1 MASARA
7 ASLPPWLGHA
17 LRTQRGPVPWHAVLR
32 GALAAGPLLGAGVV
46 FGRVSVGVVAA
57 LGAMLAG
64 INDRPGSRRVAVR
77 RLGLPAVAGAGGLIF
92 GAYVTG
98 APGVAGA
105 LGVAGAPGVLGVAG
119 APAAL
124 GAPGAA
130 YLLPLL
136 FAVLGLLAGA
146 FSAVGPVAS
155 ACGTQLLVAAAIGAG
170 MPLPEPG
177 WQRALFF
184 LAGAAWLIV
193 LRLALPSPDG
203 RKGRVGKAG
212 LYRLDGERTAVSAVY
227 EAVAAL
233 LDSAG
238 TPESTARRAALT
250 AALDHAQDA
259 LSGPRL
265 RRHASSAAE
274 RRLHAQYR
282 AALPLGEAATALA
295 WAGEPLPARTGEGPR
310 RLAAAIRDGAPC
322 GPLPAPARSGA
333 GLRALDDALLHA
345 AEAFDSGTAGPARAV
360 HGRGLV
366 GVLRKA
372 VGPGGR
378 EYGVRVALCFG
389 ASAAVAQALH
399 HPHWYWLPATA
410 VFLVKP
416 DLGPLA
422 SRVLC
427 RALGTVLGA
436 VLFAALAAL
445 LPRPAGLV
453 AVVAVCGALIPVAT
467 RHFAAQTAVVTVLV
481 LALVM
486 VGGEPQASWGRIGE
500 TLLACG
506 IVLLVGHLPWPV
518 QRGGRVQDRLSAAR
532 ASAHAYLRHVLSG
545 TVGEGGPAGADHRA
559 DHRAARWALRREAYR
574 TLAEARAAIDLAA
587 AELPTVARHSEGSA
601 QVAAILE
608 RLVDTTTACAVHVDD
623 TGHLPRRHAERLD
636 TLLAELGDE
645 RTDVLTAVA

>member
-1 MASARA
+1 
-7 ASLPPWLGHA
+7 
-17 LRTQRGPVPWHAVLR
+17 
-32 GALAAGPLLGAGVV
+32 
-46 FGRVSVGVVAA
+46 
-57 LGAMLAG
+57 MLAG

-77 RLGLPAVAGAGGLIF
+77 RIGVPAVAGAGGLVF
-92 GAYVTG
+92 GASVG
-98 APGVAGA
+98 DGVGGG
-105 LGVAGAPGVLGVAG
+105 GVS
-119 APAAL
+119 
-124 GAPGAA
+124 

-136 FAVLGLLAGA
+136 FALLGLLAGA

-155 ACGTQLLVAAAIGAG
+155 AAGTQLLVAAAIGAG
-170 MPLPEPG
+170 MPSPEPG

-184 LAGAAWLIV
+184 LAGAGWLIV
-193 LRLALPSPDG
+193 LRLVLMSPSLGTGRGPAAARPSLPSLP
-203 RKGRVGKAG
+203 
-212 LYRLDGERTAVSAVY
+212 YRLDGERAAVCAVY

-233 LDSAG
+233 LDAVG
-238 TPESTARRAALT
+238 TPHSTARRAALT

-274 RRLHAQYR
+274 RRLHAQYL

-295 WAGEPLPARTGEGPR
+295 WSGEPLPGRAGDGPR
-310 RLAAAIRDGAPC
+310 RLAAAVRDGAAC
-322 GPLPAPARSGA
+322 GPLPAPARAGA

-345 AEAFDSGTAGPARAV
+345 AEAFDSGNARPPHGHKRGP
-360 HGRGLV
+360 LD
-366 GVLRKA
+366 VLRTA
-372 VGPGGR
+372 AGPGGR

-389 ASAAVAQALH
+389 ASVAVAQALH
-399 HPHWYWLPATA
+399 HPHWYWLPVTA

-416 DLGPLA
+416 DLGPLV

-436 VLFAALAAL
+436 VLFAGLAAL

-506 IVLLVGHLPWPV
+506 IVLLVGHLPWPA
-518 QRGGRVQDRLSAAR
+518 QRGGRVQDRLAAAR
-532 ASAHAYLRHVLSG
+532 ESAHAYLRHVLSG
-545 TVGEGGPAGADHRA
+545 AGEGGPAGADHRA
-559 DHRAARWALRREAYR
+559 ARWALRRDAYR
-574 TLAEARAAIDLAA
+574 TLAEARGAIDLAA
-587 AELPTVARHSEGSA
+587 AELPTLAKHSEGSER
-601 QVAAILE
+601 VAATLE

-623 TGHLPRRHAERLD
+623 TGRLPRRHAERLD
-636 TLLAELGDE
+636 ALLAEL
-645 RTDVLTAVA
+645 TAVA

>member
-1 MASARA
+1 MIPRA

-46 FGRVSVGVVAA
+46 SGRVSVGVVAA

-77 RLGLPAVAGAGGLIF
+77 RLGVPAVAGAGGLVF
-92 GAYVTG
+92 GAYV
-98 APGVAGA
+98 VEAGGGP
-105 LGVAGAPGVLGVAG
+105 L
-119 APAAL
+119 
-124 GAPGAA
+124 
-130 YLLPLL
+130 LLPLL
-136 FAVLGLLAGA
+136 FALLGLLAGA

-155 ACGTQLLVAAAIGAG
+155 AGGTQLLVAAAVGAG

-177 WQRALFF
+177 WQRASFF
-184 LAGAAWLIV
+184 LGGAAWLIV
-193 LRLALPSPDG
+193 LRLLLPSPDS
-203 RKGRVGKAG
+203 RKGAARP
-212 LYRLDGERTAVSAVY
+212 YRLDGERTAVSAVY

-238 TPESTARRAALT
+238 TSDATARRAALT

-265 RRHASSAAE
+265 RRHAASAAE
-274 RRLHAQYR
+274 RRLHAQYL

-295 WAGEPLPARTGEGPR
+295 WAGEPLPPRTGEGPR
-310 RLAAAIRDGAPC
+310 RLAAAIRDGVPS

-345 AEAFDSGTAGPARAV
+345 AEAFDSGTARPP
-360 HGRGLV
+360 HGRRRGPV
-366 GVLRKA
+366 DVLRTVA
-372 VGPGGR
+372 GPGGR

-389 ASAAVAQALH
+389 ASAAVAQALQ

-445 LPRPAGLV
+445 LPRPVGLV

-486 VGGEPQASWGRIGE
+486 VGGEPQAARGRIGE

-518 QRGGRVQDRLSAAR
+518 RRGGRVQDRLAAAH
-532 ASAHAYLRHVLSG
+532 ASAHDYLRHVMSG
-545 TVGEGGPAGADHRA
+545 AADGTTVGAAVGTGGRTAA

-587 AELPTVARHSEGSA
+587 AELPALARHSQGSER
-601 QVAAILE
+601 VAATLE

-623 TGHLPRRHAERLD
+623 TGRLPRRHAERLD
-636 TLLAELGDE
+636 ALLAEL
-645 RTDVLTAVA
+645 TTVA

>member
-1 MASARA
+1 M
-7 ASLPPWLGHA
+7 
-17 LRTQRGPVPWHAVLR
+17 QRGPVPWHAVLR
-32 GALAAGPLLGAGVV
+32 GVLAAGPLLGAGVV
-46 FGRVSVGVVAA
+46 FGWVSVGVVAA

-77 RLGLPAVAGAGGLIF
+77 RLGVPAVAGAGGLVL
-92 GAYVTG
+92 GAYVVG
-98 APGVAGA
+98 AGGGPF
-105 LGVAGAPGVLGVAG
+105 
-119 APAAL
+119 
-124 GAPGAA
+124 
-130 YLLPLL
+130 LLPVV
-136 FAVLGLLAGA
+136 FALLGLVAGA

-155 ACGTQLLVAAAIGAG
+155 AGGTQLLVAAAIGAG

-184 LAGAAWLIV
+184 LGGAAWLIV
-193 LRLALPSPDG
+193 LRLLLPSPDS
-203 RKGRVGKAG
+203 RKGAARP
-212 LYRLDGERTAVSAVY
+212 YRLDGERTAVAAVY
-227 EAVAAL
+227 EAVADL

-238 TPESTARRAALT
+238 AADATARRATLT

-265 RRHASSAAE
+265 RRHAASAAE
-274 RRLHAQYR
+274 RRLHAQYL

-295 WAGEPLPARTGEGPR
+295 WAGEPLPPRTGEGPR
-310 RLAAAIRDGAPC
+310 RLAAALRDGAPS

-345 AEAFDSGTAGPARAV
+345 AEAFDSGTARPPHGRRRGPA
-360 HGRGLV
+360 
-366 GVLRKA
+366 GVLRTA
-372 VGPGGR
+372 AGPGGR

-427 RALGTVLGA
+427 RALGTVIGA
-436 VLFAALAAL
+436 VLFTALAAL

-453 AVVAVCGALIPVAT
+453 ALVAVCGALIPVAT

-486 VGGEPQASWGRIGE
+486 VGGEPQAARGRIGE

-518 QRGGRVQDRLSAAR
+518 RRGGRVQDRLAA
-532 ASAHAYLRHVLSG
+532 AHTSAHDYLRHVMSG
-545 TVGEGGPAGADHRA
+545 ADGPAGGH
-559 DHRAARWALRREAYR
+559 HRAARWALRREAYR
-574 TLAEARAAIDLAA
+574 ALAEARAAIDLAA
-587 AELPTVARHSEGSA
+587 AELPAVARHSRGSE
-601 QVAAILE
+601 QVAATLE

-623 TGHLPRRHAERLD
+623 TGRLPRRHAERID
-636 TLLAELGDE
+636 ALLAELE
-645 RTDVLTAVA
+645 LTAVA

>member
-1 MASARA
+1 M
-7 ASLPPWLGHA
+7 
-17 LRTQRGPVPWHAVLR
+17 
-32 GALAAGPLLGAGVV
+32 
-46 FGRVSVGVVAA
+46 GVVAA
-57 LGAMLAG
+57 LGAMLGG

-77 RLGLPAVAGAGGLIF
+77 RLGVPAVAGAGGLVF
-92 GAYVTG
+92 GAYVG
-98 APGVAGA
+98 EWGG
-105 LGVAGAPGVLGVAG
+105 G
-119 APAAL
+119 
-124 GAPGAA
+124 A

-136 FAVLGLLAGA
+136 FAVLGLFAGA
-146 FSAVGPVAS
+146 FAATGPVAS
-155 ACGTQLLVAAAIGAG
+155 AGGTQLLVAASIGAG
-170 MPLPEPG
+170 MPSPEPG

-184 LAGAAWLIV
+184 LAGAGWLIA
-193 LRLALPSPDG
+193 LRLVLPSPGPG
-203 RKGRVGKAG
+203 RGKGRGKGRGGVGP
-212 LYRLDGERTAVSAVY
+212 YRLDGERTAVAAVY

-233 LDSAG
+233 LDAAG
-238 TPESTARRAALT
+238 TPHSTTRRAALT
-250 AALDHAQDA
+250 AALDQAQDA

-265 RRHASSAAE
+265 RWHAGSAAE
-274 RRLHAQYR
+274 RRLHAQYV

-295 WAGEPLPARTGEGPR
+295 WADEPLPGRAAEGLR
-310 RLAAAIRDGAPC
+310 RLAAAVRDGVPC

-345 AEAFDSGTAGPARAV
+345 AEAFDSDSDSDSGSGSGGAAKPPHV
-360 HGRGLV
+360 RGSAP
-366 GVLRKA
+366 GDVLRTA

-389 ASAAVAQALH
+389 VSAAVAQGLH

-436 VLFAALAAL
+436 VLFAGLAAL

-500 TLLACG
+500 TLLACA

-518 QRGGRVQDRLSAAR
+518 RRGGRVEARIAAAR
-532 ASAHAYLRHVLSG
+532 ESAHAYLRHVLRG
-545 TVGEGGPAGADHRA
+545 AGDGGPAGA
-559 DHRAARWALRREAYR
+559 DHRAARWALRRDAYR
-574 TLAEARAAIDLAA
+574 ALAEARAALDLAA
-587 AELPTVARHSEGSA
+587 AELPTLARHSAGSEK
-601 QVAAILE
+601 VAVTLE

-623 TGHLPRRHAERLD
+623 TGRLPRRHAERIES
-636 TLLAELGDE
+636 LLAEL
-645 RTDVLTAVA
+645 TAVA